1 MSGLQIVLKH
11 CTLTTPVA
19 IVHGGAGTWKAAPI
33 EVWEVLDKAVMI
45 GVENSSKSAL
55 EGAVLSVEKLEDTCL
70 LNAGRG
76 SVLDY
81 YGNISM
87 DAGLMD
93 GVSRKYGAV
102 ANVHYPLH
110 PIRLAYIIM
119 NQTAHNFLA
128 GMEADLFASQL
139 GLTRHPGPCENRI
152 NQWVE
157 SRSKPLRPHL
167 EANRKWLES
176 DTVGGI
182 VSDGNLV
189 AVGVSTGGISLKM
202 PGRVGDSPLIGGGF
216 YSTGKVG
223 VIATGIG
230 ELISRYLLSYRL
242 ALAFEEGGYSAVSK
256 VFNEFTD
263 KYGYG
268 TAGFILGS
276 NKGDVITGY
285 NTEFMPWKAC
295 DKERCIGNY
304 VKS

>member
-1 MSGLQIVLKH
+1 MQIFLKH
-11 CTLTTPVA
+11 TNLTTPIS
-19 IVHGGAGTWKAAPI
+19 IVHGGAGARKIVPA
-33 EVWEVLDKAVMI
+33 EVWEVLNKAAMR
-45 GVENSSKSAL
+45 GVENSGNSPL
-55 EGAVLSVEKLEDTCL
+55 EQVVLSVEKLEDTCL

-93 GVSRKYGAV
+93 GISRKYGAV

-119 NQTAHNFLA
+119 TQTAHNFLA
-128 GMEADLFASQL
+128 GIEADIFASKL
-139 GLTRHPGPCENRI
+139 GLTKHPGPCVNRI
-152 NQWVE
+152 NQWLE
-157 SRSKPLRPHL
+157 FKSKPLRPYL
-167 EANRKWLES
+167 EANKRWLES

-182 VSDGNLV
+182 VSHEDLV

-223 VIATGIG
+223 VVATGFG
-230 ELISRYLLSYRL
+230 ELISRHLLSYRL
-242 ALAFEEGGYSAVSK
+242 AIAFEEGGYNAVSK
-256 VFNEFTD
+256 VFRDFTD

-276 NKGDVITGY
+276 TSGDIIAGY
-285 NTEFMPWKAC
+285 NTEFMPWVAC
-295 DKERCIGNY
+295 NKEMCIGNNI
-304 VKS
+304 KS